1 MPGGKPKKPKI
12 TKKLKEIIPKIWV
25 RLTDQTSPKFAHNAI
40 QRNKD
45 VFWTY
50 EFWKESDTTNVGQL
64 VVQMDLN
71 KYKNMNENKQSQSM
85 NDEALAEVRKNYKDH
100 EVKLT
105 SR

>member
-1 MPGGKPKKPKI
+1 MPAKKPAKPKI
-12 TKKLKEIIPKIWV
+12 KKMKEVTPRIWV
-25 RLTDQTSPKFAHNAI
+25 KLVSQTSPKFAHNAI

-50 EFWKESDTTNVGQL
+50 EFWKESDTTNVGQ
-64 VVQMDLN
+64 VIIQMDLN
-71 KYKNMNENKQSQSM
+71 KYKNMNENKQSQNM
-85 NDEALAEVRKNYKDH
+85 NDEALASVKASYAAY